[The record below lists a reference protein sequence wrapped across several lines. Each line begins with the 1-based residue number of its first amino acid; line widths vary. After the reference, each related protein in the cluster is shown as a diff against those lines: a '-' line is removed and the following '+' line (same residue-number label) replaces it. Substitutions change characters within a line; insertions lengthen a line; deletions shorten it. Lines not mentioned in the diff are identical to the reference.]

1 MLNQVPKTLNSA
13 GEVLTFWVPFSGPF
27 LADFW
32 IHFGVDFGSICGARA
47 GPRHHHRS
55 AIFNEKTRGF
65 RRGVQQ
71 NSRVL
76 WCKKAVDKR
85 FVETKSTPMHLLEKV
100 SKTHGFCKD
109 RCQNVQKPMGFLQ
122 SKLIVGQNRWPNDQ
136 KPIGFFRFWFIAVQ
150 KPMRFCIF
158 CGTFW
163 YTSCVKC

>member
-1 MLNQVPKTLNSA
+1 MGCGGWWAVVFIKTILKSFENNLQINYTSFDLISNALPVHMPIQVPKNGHFA
-13 GEVLTFWVPFSGPF
+13 REVLTFWVPFSGPF

-32 IHFGVDFGSICGARA
+32 THFGVDFGSICGARA

-76 WCKKAVDKR
+76 SCKKAVDKR

-109 RCQNVQKPMGFLQ
+109 RCQNVQKP
-122 SKLIVGQNRWPNDQ
+122 
-136 KPIGFFRFWFIAVQ
+136 IGF
-150 KPMRFCIF
+150 
-158 CGTFW
+158 
-163 YTSCVKC
+163 